1 MTKPINLEKY
11 LARCTYTSKMLNSVV
26 EKPVAWGASKL
37 KIINKHRE
45 TMRSFQRFTEKLPE
59 GWRDTALD
67 TVAAGDIFTYPYRI
81 KKYISRDRNNL
92 EAEDIKFFRLFQDNP
107 WFYTVFSIKENLKQY
122 GNGEYGESW
131 SEKDETKGILYE
143 KDETK
148 ESLYEN
154 FFSIIDYSD
163 GSEIIL
169 YSPGLRRMF
178 ERGANLFS
186 ALLFFNGY
194 CYQTYGS
201 LHYYKAFE
209 PFDFDFFAKMLIP
222 QYYKENG
229 LSAAMSFRPL
239 QFMLLDNWSE
249 IPPVYHGKEQLT
261 QCCHTLS
268 LDSFESG
275 KYSDKFTVKKKQGI
289 IRLRL
294 KRSKFPFN
302 VSELY
307 YDSKRKK
314 FLVFTTGI
322 KRYKK
327 LVKLISEDISLPEVP
342 ELYATLPMVG
352 AVKTMLGKDLPVIEY
367 DRIFEGV
374 QAGSREE
381 RLQAAELK
389 EPLLAESVKNDEL
402 DKLNAFIGE
411 LTKRSNMG
419 IDYSLKELSQLY
431 DIPMETAL
439 KLENMLTKL
448 DKRFSIDIDGGLSGF
463 TPPPPDIRTM
473 FRDRLDENKLFTV
486 NTTEEAREDFNIF
499 MAELEQ
505 ERAELESA
513 YKPELKPQDKKA
525 KNKITFENFYDTL
538 EDSAEE
544 IWGSVGRT
552 VLLYTFYML
561 CKKGSVFVNVRD
573 YAVEFL
579 KTFWQVILPDKKRKY
594 LDEFIEDYSDF
605 MFDVLFVYNIID
617 IDNETIETGD
627 TEEEYLI
634 KASAFFMK
642 WIRLSDYFKE

>member
-1 MTKPINLEKY
+1 MKIPINLGKY
-11 LARCTYTSKMLNSVV
+11 LAKCTYTSEMLNSVV
-26 EKPVAWGASKL
+26 ERPIAWGVSKL
-37 KIINKHRE
+37 KTMNRHRE
-45 TMRSFQRFTEKLPE
+45 TMRSLQKLTEKLPE

-81 KKYISRDRNNL
+81 KKYINKDRNNL
-92 EAEDIKFFRLFQDNP
+92 DAEDTKFFRFFQENP

-122 GNGEYGESW
+122 GKAEFGEIEYKETEYG
-131 SEKDETKGILYE
+131 KGE
-143 KDETK
+143 PE

-163 GSEIIL
+163 GKEIIL
-169 YSPGLRRMF
+169 YSPGLKRMF
-178 ERGANLFS
+178 DRGANLFS

-209 PFDFDFFAKMLIP
+209 PFDFDFFSKMLIP
-222 QYYKENG
+222 QYYNENG
-229 LSAAMSFRPL
+229 LSAAMAFRPL
-239 QFMLLDNWSE
+239 HFMLLDNWSE
-249 IPPVYHGKEQLT
+249 IPPVYHGKERLT
-261 QCCHTLS
+261 QCCHTVS
-268 LDSFESG
+268 LGSFESG
-275 KYSDKFTVKKKQGI
+275 KYSDKFTVKEKQGI
-289 IRLRL
+289 IRLKL

-302 VSELY
+302 LSELY

-327 LVKLISEDISLPEVP
+327 LVKLISEDINLPEVP
-342 ELYATLPMVG
+342 ELYATLPMIT
-352 AVKTMLGKDLPVIEY
+352 AVKKMLGKDLPVIQY

-374 QAGSREE
+374 QAAAGEE
-381 RLQAAELK
+381 KANVVQLSGAPEGKHAGGGKQTGRRTGQPSAG
-389 EPLLAESVKNDEL
+389 PIKNDEL
-402 DKLNAFIGE
+402 DKLNAFMQE

-439 KLENMLTKL
+439 KLENMLTKI
-448 DKRFSIDIDGGLSGF
+448 DRRFSIDIDGGLSGF

-486 NTTEEAREDFNIF
+486 NTVNTA
-499 MAELEQ
+499 
-505 ERAELESA
+505 
-513 YKPELKPQDKKA
+513 
-525 KNKITFENFYDTL
+525 ENFYDTL
-538 EDSAEE
+538 EDSASR
-544 IWGSVGRT
+544 IWGSGGRA

-561 CKKGSVFVNVRD
+561 CKRGSVFENVRD

-579 KTFWQVILPDKKRKY
+579 KTFWQVILPDKTRKY
-594 LDEFIEDYSDF
+594 LNEFIEDYLDF
-605 MFDVLFVYNIID
+605 MSNVLFAYNLIE
-617 IDNETIETGD
+617 IDNGAIDTGD
-627 TEEEYLI
+627 AEGDYLI
-634 KASAFFMK
+634 KASAFFKK